1 MSSGIVDVTTKT
13 GDPVKR
19 GDMAETVNTVGLG
32 ITYTYSS
39 SESQEQIVFQKK
51 KDTQAHGHT
60 DTIRDLTVKSN
71 ADPVGDTV
79 TKNSNIT
86 ENSIDHQA
94 HGDSN
99 KEVEVFDDGYILGT
113 FHKEERGQ
121 GHSTSMNELLSL
133 VLTADKPTNDK
144 IEEVKDDSQLQS
156 IDLPRFWNTALAF
169 ALYLCLV
176 SYIKKDM

>member
-1 MSSGIVDVTTKT
+1 
-13 GDPVKR
+13 
-19 GDMAETVNTVGLG
+19 MAETVNTVGLG

-39 SESQEQIVFQKK
+39 SESQEQVVFQTKK
-51 KDTQAHGHT
+51 GTQAHGNT
-60 DTIRDLTVKSN
+60 DTIRDLTVKIN
-71 ADPVGDTV
+71 ADPVGDTD
-79 TKNSNIT
+79 T
-86 ENSIDHQA
+86 ENSNTTKDNFDHQA

-99 KEVEVFDDGYILGT
+99 EEVKVFDEDGYILGT